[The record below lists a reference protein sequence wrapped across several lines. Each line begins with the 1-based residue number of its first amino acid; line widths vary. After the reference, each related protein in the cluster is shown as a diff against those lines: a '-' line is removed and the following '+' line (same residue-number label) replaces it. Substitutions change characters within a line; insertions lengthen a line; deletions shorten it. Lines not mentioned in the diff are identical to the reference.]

1 MPVSNTDANRKCY
14 ISMSHPTHPNARLYL
29 IYNPQMPSKKVT
41 KSKIPKTAITSAPLL
56 ANIDTRGQNDDK

>member
-1 MPVSNTDANRKCY
+1 
-14 ISMSHPTHPNARLYL
+14 MSHPTHQNARLYL